1 MENKQAVNISTKA
14 QLMAHACLFLS
25 IILSEYMLEK
35 CMQLLEEMYYA
46 LALTPDSYH
55 IPLMEA
61 EWQFTLYTLP

>member
-1 MENKQAVNISTKA
+1 
-14 QLMAHACLFLS
+14 MAHACLFLS

-35 CMQLLEEMYYA
+35 CMQLLEEMCYA

-61 EWQFTLYTLP
+61 EWQFTFYTLP